1 MRGFTKSLIGKMLS
15 IATIF
20 VLGGAVLTS
29 CSQEDL
35 TVDTSFALYYAG
47 INEISPGTNIS
58 INPTYHGAKPSGFE
72 FVGIELN
79 GLPYQTECFVLDAES
94 GAFSM
99 QNTEGLPTGKYV
111 VGVACV
117 SDGVRYEYPEAIT
130 INMLKP
136 VPDGIFVEPNNLRVE
151 WGDVVETLEEKPLPT
166 AQIKTD
172 DNRHVQIKKYAI
184 ANVYLNGEVAADSK
198 EWFEVN
204 PTTGVFSIVE
214 NNADIVPGVY
224 TFDFKLNTYIV
235 GAESEDGIFRN
246 ALKLT
251 VTSAPM
257 SLNYNPSEMLV
268 EVGYAGKSAKPT
280 LKGSND
286 NLVYTLKGVSPANT
300 IGITV
305 DDATGIVRFPET
317 DKVKDGEQYV
327 VSITATNAYG
337 SKDFDNVFTFNV
349 TSFIAPITTL
359 TYDDIAEVISGVSI
373 AHPVKELQGGEVTF
387 SLVNVPAGFE
397 ALTIDPA
404 TGVVGCKK
412 GTELPVGE
420 ATITVNA
427 QNVKGS
433 MQAKFKIN
441 VVANPFRFTYVEW
454 GNNLGLSP
462 IEEYGAQFRMRA
474 GDADLVVPIVKH
486 DLPEGQPVSFK
497 LINKTSVSSAKMNAT
512 IDKATGTLTI
522 QAAENKDSHHRVH
535 FAVLE
540 VTCGGDSD
548 AAVTR
553 LFPLFVDQAGARNGY
568 IVEYTPFAI
577 RVNPQ
582 KGGRSAS
589 PTVVSNADG
598 TPTNQFTMDYRRNF
612 DFYKL
617 GGPEQHVEGRLSKS
631 TFLYCVWSR
640 YYAAIGKAVNTS
652 ACPPMSYYGE
662 KNGAN
667 GRLGMVGAYVEPETL
682 QLVVNGDKYLD
693 DYGYA
698 NGVVVAQMQ
707 CNVNNI
713 DPVNGS
719 GKDIIPVLI
728 WLDPNYNK

>member
-1 MRGFTKSLIGKMLS
+1 MRGFTKSLIGRVLPLVAM
-15 IATIF
+15 F

-29 CSQEDL
+29 CSQQDL
-35 TVDTSFALYYAG
+35 TVDTSFALYYSG

-72 FVGIELN
+72 LLGIELN
-79 GLPYQTECFVLDAES
+79 GLPYETECFVLDAES
-94 GAFSM
+94 GAFSL
-99 QNTEGLPTGKYV
+99 QNTEQLPTGKYV
-111 VGVACV
+111 IGIACV
-117 SDGVRYEYPEAIT
+117 SEGVRYEYPEAIS

-136 VPDGIFVEPNNLRVE
+136 VPDGIFVEPADLRVE
-151 WGDVVETLEEKPLPT
+151 WGAIVEPSAENPLPT

-172 DNRHVQIKKYAI
+172 GNRHVQIKKFEL
-184 ANVYLNGEVAADSK
+184 ANVYKNGDLANDCK
-198 EWFEVN
+198 EWFEVH

-214 NNADIVPGVY
+214 KNEAIEPAVY

-246 ALKLT
+246 ALRLT

-257 SLNYNPSEMLV
+257 ALNYNPSAMLV

-317 DKVKDGEQYV
+317 SEVKDGEQYV
-327 VSITATNAYG
+327 VSVTATNAYG

-387 SLVNVPAGFE
+387 SLVDVPAGFE

-433 MQAKFKIN
+433 LQAKFKIN

-462 IEEYGAQFRMRA
+462 IEEYGAQFRIRA
-474 GDADLVVPIVKH
+474 GEANLVVPIVKH
-486 DLPEGQPVSFK
+486 DLPEGKPVSFR
-497 LINKTSVSSAKMNAT
+497 LINKTNGTPKMGAT
-512 IDKATGTLTI
+512 IDAESGTLTI
-522 QAAENKDSHHRVH
+522 KAAENKDAQHRTH

-540 VTCGGDSD
+540 VTCGGDSE

-589 PTVVSNADG
+589 PTVVSKADG
-598 TPTNQFTMDYRRNF
+598 SEAPQFTLDYRRNF
-612 DFYKL
+612 FFYKL
-617 GGPEQHVEGRLSKS
+617 GGPDQHVEGKAAAD
-631 TFLYCVWSR
+631 TFLSCVWTTYFAGR
-640 YYAAIGKAVNTS
+640 GKAPNYGG
-652 ACPPMSYYGE
+652 CGPMSYYGE

-667 GRLGMVGAYVEPETL
+667 GRLGLVGAYVEPETL
-682 QLVVNGDKYLD
+682 QLVVNPDKFKD
-693 DYGYA
+693 DYGYGH
-698 NGVVVAQMQ
+698 GVVVAEMQ

-713 DPVNGS
+713 DPVNTG
-719 GKDIIPVLI
+719 GQNTFPLII
-728 WLDPNYNK
+728 WLDPSYNK